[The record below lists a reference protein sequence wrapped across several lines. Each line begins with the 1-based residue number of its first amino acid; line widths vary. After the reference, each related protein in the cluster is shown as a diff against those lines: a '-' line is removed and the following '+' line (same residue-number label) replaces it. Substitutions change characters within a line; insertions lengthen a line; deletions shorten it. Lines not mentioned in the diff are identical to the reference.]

1 VQELGSFDFVIDN
14 SANSDPLGSNVL
26 SIALICP
33 NEQRRRNIASAL
45 GSSHAA
51 IVREYSSY
59 PPTLKEMP
67 RMLGEKGFDA
77 VIIDLES
84 DVEYALEL
92 VEYVASNST
101 TTVMVYTSRVDP
113 ALMARSMRAGAR
125 EFLSDP
131 IDGAMLSEALVR
143 AGMRRHGGRAAKKTG
158 GKLLVFL
165 GGKGG
170 SGVTTV
176 ACNFAVALVQECA
189 QSAVL
194 IDLDLPLGD
203 AALSLGLTTQFST
216 ADAIQ
221 NADRMDSN
229 FFTKLL
235 TTHSSGL
242 PVLAAPG
249 RFPHVQA
256 GNDAIEKMLNVAR
269 QDFGYVI
276 IDAGSRFDLSDAH
289 WFEQADAAYLIMQA
303 GIPELRNSHRLI
315 SEFFKSGTPKL
326 EIVLNRYVKSSLGV
340 DEEHIEKALTRPI
353 SWKIPSDYYN
363 VRRMQNEAIPLA
375 LDDSSIARVLQDMAR
390 AACGMD
396 PKPEKR
402 KGFSLFK

>member
-1 VQELGSFDFVIDN
+1 VIDN
-14 SANSDPLGSNVL
+14 TVQDSDPLGGNVL
-26 SIALICP
+26 SVALICP
-33 NEQRRRNIASAL
+33 SDQRRRAFVNAL
-45 GSSHAA
+45 GYSTAA
-51 IVREYSSY
+51 IVREFTSY
-59 PPTLKEMP
+59 PPALKDMP
-67 RMLGEKGFDA
+67 RMLGDKPFDA
-77 VIIDLES
+77 IVVDLES

-92 VEYVASNST
+92 VEFIATNST
-101 TTVMVYTSRVDP
+101 AIVMVYTARVDP
-113 ALMARSMRAGAR
+113 NLMVRAMRAGAR
-125 EFLSDP
+125 EFLADP
-131 IDGAMLSEALVR
+131 IDSSALTEALVR
-143 AGMRRHGGRAAKKTG
+143 AGTRRQGNKTTKKTG

-176 ACNFAVALVQECA
+176 ACNFAVALVQECG

-229 FFTKLL
+229 FFSKLL
-235 TTHSSGL
+235 TNHSSGL

-256 GNDAIEKMLNVAR
+256 SNEAIDKMLAVAR

-276 IDAGSRFDLSDAH
+276 IDAGSRFDLTDAS
-289 WFEQADAAYLIMQA
+289 WFEQADTAYLVMQA

-315 SEFFKSGTPKL
+315 SEFFKTGTPKL
-326 EIVLNRYVKSSLGV
+326 EIVLNRYVKSSMGV

-353 SWKIPSDYYN
+353 QWKIPSDYYN

-375 LDDSSIARVLQDMAR
+375 LEDSNISRVLQDMAR

-402 KGFSLFK
+402 RGFSLFK

>member
-1 VQELGSFDFVIDN
+1 
-14 SANSDPLGSNVL
+14 
-26 SIALICP
+26 
-33 NEQRRRNIASAL
+33 
-45 GSSHAA
+45 
-51 IVREYSSY
+51 
-59 PPTLKEMP
+59 
-67 RMLGEKGFDA
+67 MLGEKAFDA

-84 DVEYALEL
+84 DLEYALEL
-92 VEYVASNST
+92 VEYVAANSAA
-101 TTVMVYTSRVDP
+101 TVMVYSARMDP
-113 ALMARSMRAGAR
+113 NVMMRAMRAGAR
-125 EFLSDP
+125 EFVADP
-131 IDGAMLSEALVR
+131 IDGAALSDALAR
-143 AGMRRHGGRAAKKTG
+143 AGSRRQGSRATKKAG

-176 ACNFAVALVQECA
+176 ACNFAVALVQECQ

-256 GNDAIEKMLNVAR
+256 GNDAIEKMLAVAR

-276 IDAGSRFDLSDAH
+276 IDAGSRFDLTDAD
-289 WFEQADAAYLIMQA
+289 WFGRADTAYLVMQA

-315 SEFFKSGTPKL
+315 SEFFKSGTPEL
-326 EIVLNRYVKSSLGV
+326 EIVLNRYVKSSMGV

-353 SWKIPSDYYN
+353 KWKIPSDYYN

-375 LDDSSIARVLQDMAR
+375 LDDSSVARVLQDMAR
-390 AACGMD
+390 AACGME

>member
-1 VQELGSFDFVIDN
+1 MTDNTHDSDSLG
-14 SANSDPLGSNVL
+14 GNVL

-33 NEQRRRNIASAL
+33 SEQRRRMIVSAL
-45 GSSHAA
+45 NSSHAA

-67 RMLGEKGFDA
+67 RMLGEKAFDA

-92 VEYVASNST
+92 VEFVASTTS
-101 TTVMVYTSRVDP
+101 TTVMVYTSRLDP
-113 ALMARSMRAGAR
+113 NVMVRSMRAGAR

-131 IDGAMLSEALVR
+131 IDSNALSDALMR
-143 AGMRRHGGRAAKKTG
+143 AGTRRTGGKGSAKKTG

-176 ACNFAVALVQECA
+176 ACNFAVALVQECQ

-216 ADAIQ
+216 ADALQ
-221 NADRMDSN
+221 SADRIDTN
-229 FFTKLL
+229 FFSKLL
-235 TTHSSGL
+235 TKHNSGL

-256 GNDAIEKMLNVAR
+256 TNDAIEKMLNVAR
-269 QDFGYVI
+269 QDFSYVV
-276 IDAGSRFDLSDAH
+276 IDAGSRFDLTDAS
-289 WFEQADAAYLIMQA
+289 WFEQADTAYLVMQA

-315 SEFFKSGTPKL
+315 SEFFKAGTPKL
-326 EIVLNRYVKSSLGV
+326 EIVLNRYVKSSMGV
-340 DEEHIEKALTRPI
+340 DEEHIEKALTKPI
-353 SWKIPSDYYN
+353 SWKIPSDYFN
-363 VRRMQNEAIPLA
+363 VRRMQNEAVPLA
-375 LDDSSIARVLQDMAR
+375 LDDSSIARVLQEMAR
-390 AACGMD
+390 AACGMP

>member
-1 VQELGSFDFVIDN
+1 MSDNNSSDSLNGS
-14 SANSDPLGSNVL
+14 VL
-26 SIALICP
+26 SVALISP
-33 NEQRRRNIASAL
+33 SDQRRRTIASAL
-45 GSSHAA
+45 AISHAA
-51 IVREYSSY
+51 IVREYTSY
-59 PPTLKEMP
+59 PPTLRDLP
-67 RMLGEKGFDA
+67 RLLGDKPFDA
-77 VIIDLES
+77 IIVDLEA

-92 VEYVASNST
+92 VEFIASNSS
-101 TTVMVYTSRVDP
+101 TTVMVYTARVDP
-113 ALMARSMRAGAR
+113 TLMVRSMRAGAR

-131 IDGAMLSEALVR
+131 IDSTALGDALGR
-143 AGMRRHGGRAAKKTG
+143 AGGRRQGPRSQKKSG

-176 ACNFAVALVQECA
+176 ACNFAVAMVQECA
-189 QSAVL
+189 QTAVL

-221 NADRMDSN
+221 NADRMDAN

-235 TTHSSGL
+235 STHSSGL

-256 GNDAIEKMLNVAR
+256 SNDAIEKMLTVAR
-269 QDFGYVI
+269 QDFSYVI
-276 IDAGSRFDLSDAH
+276 IDAGSRFDLSDAK
-289 WFEQADAAYLIMQA
+289 WFEQADTAYLVMQA

-326 EIVLNRYVKSSLGV
+326 EIVLNRYVKSSMGV

-353 SWKIPSDYYN
+353 QWKIPSDYYN

-375 LDDSSIARVLQDMAR
+375 MEDSSIARVLQDMAR
-390 AACGMD
+390 AACGMAA
-396 PKPEKR
+396 KPEKR

>member
-1 VQELGSFDFVIDN
+1 LIFVTDN
-14 SANSDPLGSNVL
+14 THDSDPLSGNIL

-33 NEQRRRNIASAL
+33 SEQRRRTIANAL
-45 GSSHAA
+45 NNSHAA

-67 RMLGEKGFDA
+67 RMLGEKAFDA

-92 VEYVASNST
+92 VEFVAANSS

-113 ALMARSMRAGAR
+113 NLMVRSMRSGAR

-131 IDGAMLSEALVR
+131 IDPNALNDALVR
-143 AGMRRHGGRAAKKTG
+143 ASQRRGGGKAKRSG

-176 ACNFAVALVQECA
+176 ACNFAVALVQECQ

-229 FFTKLL
+229 FFSKLL
-235 TTHSSGL
+235 TKHNSGL

-249 RFPHVQA
+249 RFPQVQA
-256 GNDAIEKMLNVAR
+256 SNDAIDKMLTVAR
-269 QDFGYVI
+269 QDFAYVV
-276 IDAGSRFDLSDAH
+276 IDAGSRFDLTDAG
-289 WFEQADAAYLIMQA
+289 WFEHADTAYLIMQA

-326 EIVLNRYVKSSLGV
+326 EIVLNRYVKGSMGV
-340 DEEHIEKALTRPI
+340 DEEHIEKALTKPI
-353 SWKIPSDYYN
+353 AWKIPSDYYN
-363 VRRMQNEAIPLA
+363 VRRMQNEAIPLS
-375 LDDSSIARVLQDMAR
+375 LDDSNIARVLQEMAR
-390 AACGMD
+390 SACGM
-396 PKPEKR
+396 PGKPEKR

>member
-1 VQELGSFDFVIDN
+1 MTDN
-14 SANSDPLGSNVL
+14 THDSDPLGGNVL

-33 NEQRRRNIASAL
+33 SEQRRRTIVSAL
-45 GSSHAA
+45 NNSHAA

-67 RMLGEKGFDA
+67 RMLGEKAFDA

-92 VEYVASNST
+92 VEFVASTTS
-101 TTVMVYTSRVDP
+101 TTVMVYTSRLDP
-113 ALMARSMRAGAR
+113 NVMVRSMRAGAR

-131 IDGAMLSEALVR
+131 IDSNALSDALMR
-143 AGMRRHGGRAAKKTG
+143 AGSRRT
-158 GKLLVFL
+158 

-176 ACNFAVALVQECA
+176 ACNFAVALVQEC
-189 QSAVL
+189 QQNTVL

-216 ADAIQ
+216 ADALQ
-221 NADRMDSN
+221 SADRMDSN

-235 TTHSSGL
+235 TKHSSGL

-256 GNDAIEKMLNVAR
+256 SNDAIEKMLNVAR
-269 QDFGYVI
+269 QEFSYVV
-276 IDAGSRFDLSDAH
+276 IDAGSRFDLTDAA
-289 WFEQADAAYLIMQA
+289 WFEQADTAYLVMQA

-315 SEFFKSGTPKL
+315 SEFFKSGTPSL
-326 EIVLNRYVKSSLGV
+326 EIVLNRYVKSSMGV
-340 DEEHIEKALTRPI
+340 DEEHIEKALTKPI
-353 SWKIPSDYYN
+353 AWKIPSDYFN
-363 VRRMQNEAIPLA
+363 VRRMQNEAVPLA

-390 AACGMD
+390 AACGMP

>member
-1 VQELGSFDFVIDN
+1 VTDNTHDSDSLG
-14 SANSDPLGSNVL
+14 GNVL

-33 NEQRRRNIASAL
+33 SEQRRRMIVSAL
-45 GSSHAA
+45 NSSHAA

-67 RMLGEKGFDA
+67 RMLGEKAFDA

-92 VEYVASNST
+92 VEFVASTTS
-101 TTVMVYTSRVDP
+101 TTVMVYTSRLDP
-113 ALMARSMRAGAR
+113 NVMVRSMRAGAR

-131 IDGAMLSEALVR
+131 IDANALSDALMR
-143 AGMRRHGGRAAKKTG
+143 AGTRRTGGKGSAKKTG

-176 ACNFAVALVQECA
+176 ACNFAVALVQECQ

-216 ADAIQ
+216 ADALQ
-221 NADRMDSN
+221 SADRIDTN
-229 FFTKLL
+229 FFSKLL
-235 TTHSSGL
+235 TKHNSGL

-256 GNDAIEKMLNVAR
+256 TNDAIEKMLNVAR
-269 QDFGYVI
+269 QDFSYVV
-276 IDAGSRFDLSDAH
+276 IDAGSRFDLTDAS
-289 WFEQADAAYLIMQA
+289 WFEQADTAYLVMQA

-315 SEFFKSGTPKL
+315 SEFFKAGTPKL
-326 EIVLNRYVKSSLGV
+326 EIVLNRYVKSSMGV
-340 DEEHIEKALTRPI
+340 DEEHIEKALTKPI
-353 SWKIPSDYYN
+353 SWKIPSDYFN
-363 VRRMQNEAIPLA
+363 VRRMQNEAVPLA
-375 LDDSSIARVLQDMAR
+375 LDDSSIARVLQEMAR
-390 AACGMD
+390 AACGMP